1 MPEADIVVLP
11 AGSPVTLDFR
21 TNRLKESRMSCAD
34 PKAPAGEQ
42 KKTSWPE
49 VVGKSIEEAKE
60 IILKDMPEADIVVL
74 PAGSP
79 LKESRMSCA
88 DPKAPAGEEKKSSW
102 PELVGKSIED
112 AREVILKDMPEAD
125 IEVLPTDSVVS
136 ADWRSNRVRILVDT
150 VATTPHIG

>member
-1 MPEADIVVLP
+1 MSCAAPKAPAGEEKKTSWPEVVGKSIEEAKEIILKDMPEADIVVLP

-21 TNRLKESRMSCAD
+21 TNRVRIMVDTLKESRMSCAD

-79 LKESRMSCA
+79 VTM
-88 DPKAPAGEEKKSSW
+88 DF
-102 PELVGKSIED
+102 
-112 AREVILKDMPEAD
+112 
-125 IEVLPTDSVVS
+125 
-136 ADWRSNRVRILVDT
+136 RSNRVRIFVDT